1 MIKFFSKNL
10 RSKRLVL
17 KHLEPNTENAKMIY
31 NVLKNEKI
39 SDYKYEPLVQ
49 KTVLPKSVNA
59 TLRMMKNYE
68 DWSKNNG
75 TVFYIF
81 YKNEFIGVRRLF
93 FFKEANT
100 LKFSTVW
107 LVSSARKKG
116 FAQESFR
123 LLEDIAFNKLKAN
136 RISRMN
142 IKDNKDSAV
151 LAEKI
156 GFILDGISRQSVVLN
171 GKFYDLMMWSKLHSD
186 YVKESKKQR

>member
-39 SDYKYEPLVQ
+39 SDYKYEPLIQ

-81 YKNEFIGVRRLF
+81 YKN
-93 FFKEANT
+93 
-100 LKFSTVW
+100 
-107 LVSSARKKG
+107 
-116 FAQESFR
+116 
-123 LLEDIAFNKLKAN
+123 
-136 RISRMN
+136 
-142 IKDNKDSAV
+142 
-151 LAEKI
+151 
-156 GFILDGISRQSVVLN
+156 
-171 GKFYDLMMWSKLHSD
+171 
-186 YVKESKKQR
+186 